1 MDEGI
6 CSGLFSGISGGKAC
20 YCWKLSKWH
29 REYNHDTEDIRQS
42 LETRSM
48 QEALLNATLVA
59 RNGKPDPQ
67 SLTDW
72 VNIRALNSSTET
84 EDRASSCYGIP
95 SHQHIQIWSRV
106 AGTINGVPQRD
117 IVALHV
123 SYSLSEWALDCRGSD
138 VAPCQYPLRTHMF
151 PVTSSVTFVDI
162 PVSTGPPK
170 TRFQIN
176 FTEYDCDRNDVCW
189 PELAFPLTRYY
200 TGGNL
205 FLICLIF

>member
-1 MDEGI
+1 MHFLLDV
-6 CSGLFSGISGGKAC
+6 C
-20 YCWKLSKWH
+20 
-29 REYNHDTEDIRQS
+29 YNHYILIS
-42 LETRSM
+42 
-48 QEALLNATLVA
+48 V
-59 RNGKPDPQ
+59 
-67 SLTDW
+67 
-72 VNIRALNSSTET
+72 IALNSSTET

-123 SYSLSEWALDCRGSD
+123 RFAWACRHSMRSIVILIQKMLRSPIQAFCLVIFSYSLSEWALDCRGSD

-170 TRFQIN
+170 TRCIL
-176 FTEYDCDRNDVCW
+176 
-189 PELAFPLTRYY
+189 LAAMMPLVR
-200 TGGNL
+200 
-205 FLICLIF
+205 